1 MRRMVGRVTP
11 VRAARLNCKQ
21 NGVQRTARPTSRV
34 CLLRVGRVTPVRAAR
49 LNCKQNGAQRTAR
62 PTFCMYEMTAVAN
75 PIDQLLRTRARAPHA
90 S

>member
-1 MRRMVGRVTP
+1 MVGRVTP

-21 NGVQRTARPTSRV
+21 NGVPRSLGARPTSRV
-34 CLLRVGRVTPVRAAR
+34 CLLRVGCVTPVRAAR